1 MDDLFVKDVLTFLAL
16 VTVVTF
22 VLLIPLY
29 FASKSNEQQFFNR
42 GSSDYS
48 EGIPANA
55 NPYTHNR
62 DRTEWLD
69 GWIEAKNEER

>member
-1 MDDLFVKDVLTFLAL
+1 MDDSFKFLTSL
-16 VTVVTF
+16 
-22 VLLIPLY
+22 LLISLIILGFSILLSMPERDGSRY
-29 FASKSNEQQFFNR
+29 FNR

-69 GWIEAKNEER
+69 GWIEAKKNEQ

>member
-1 MDDLFVKDVLTFLAL
+1 MNSFTKDLLTVLAI

-22 VLLIPLY
+22 VLLIPLH
-29 FASKSNEQQFFNR
+29 FASKSDEQQFFNR

-69 GWIEAKNEER
+69 GWIEAKKNEQ